1 MDTIVDN
8 QEQPFQV
15 TSSVNFNSLY
25 DISLPQE
32 QMELKIKTLKNLKL
46 LNQKSSSFD
55 EIIKDYQK
63 LMDKYLSSR
72 SKVENSEL
80 TLSLNLGTEKGI
92 IGNMNQGELTKNLIT
107 LQTELQKTKSINQE
121 NLENLN
127 KNLIYTMELRE
138 KLDKYEEEL
147 TKAKVDIQIF
157 IQKIEALEKRNK
169 ELNQITQSQDKELKE
184 LKSENEK
191 LKTENNKLNETAN
204 KLLVENKILTQK
216 ILTLQEETMDK
227 MNEYNELI
235 ESAKQKKKAADTYYS
250 EKSQSFEKKKKCQIL
265 W

>member
-1 MDTIVDN
+1 
-8 QEQPFQV
+8 
-15 TSSVNFNSLY
+15 
-25 DISLPQE
+25 
-32 QMELKIKTLKNLKL
+32 
-46 LNQKSSSFD
+46 
-55 EIIKDYQK
+55 
-63 LMDKYLSSR
+63 
-72 SKVENSEL
+72 
-80 TLSLNLGTEKGI
+80 
-92 IGNMNQGELTKNLIT
+92 MNQGKLTKNLIT

-138 KLDKYEEEL
+138 KLNKYEEEL

-235 ESAKQKKKAADTYYS
+235 ESAKQKKKQQIHIIH
-250 EKSQSFEKKKKCQIL
+250 KKVNHLKKKKKKCQIL